1 MPKVK
6 SRVCKLNYTYLQ
18 AIGIVLILFLVGLLL
33 WHGNINS
40 RQATSAIMAQVR
52 FEGEYRIA
60 DGPWQKIVDGEHIPQ
75 QREM

>member
-1 MPKVK
+1 MPKIK
-6 SRVCKLNYTYLQ
+6 KKAYKLRHSYLQ

-60 DGPWQKIVDGEHIPQ
+60 DGPWQKIVDGEHIT
-75 QREM
+75 